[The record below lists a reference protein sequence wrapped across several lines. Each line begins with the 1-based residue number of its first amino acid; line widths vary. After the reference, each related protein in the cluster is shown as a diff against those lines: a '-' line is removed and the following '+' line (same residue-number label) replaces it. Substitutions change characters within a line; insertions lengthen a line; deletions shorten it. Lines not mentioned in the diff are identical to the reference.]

1 MKRSLPKH
9 SSSKDKSCV
18 NCSSPDRSIKARGYC
33 ARCYRIVLRLENTQ
47 RWDASRRETLRHYP
61 KLSNYPPHHWTYDFP
76 RIKKHTIRELKKRLL
91 HFKSVEEK
99 LLGRINGFDIEQKLR
114 YLAIRAGAGRNSL
127 SRCAGALDSHFTW
140 EQRKLLF
147 KLLTEVS
154 ESIKW
159 DGITLRGFEWHIG
172 NVAA

>member
-1 MKRSLPKH
+1 LKHSLPKY
-9 SSSKDKSCV
+9 SPSNDKSCV
-18 NCSSPDRSIKARGYC
+18 NCGSSSRSIKARGYC
-33 ARCYRIVLRLENTQ
+33 ARCYPILLQLEHTQ
-47 RWDASRRETLRHYP
+47 RWNATRQETLRNYP
-61 KLSNYPPHHWTYDFP
+61 KLSNYPPHHWTNEFP
-76 RIKKHTIRELKKRLL
+76 RIKEHTIRELKKRLL
-91 HFKSVEEK
+91 HFKHVEDK
-99 LLGRINGFDIEQKLR
+99 LLGRVNGFDIEQELR

-127 SRCAGALDSHFTW
+127 SRCAGVLDSHFTW
-140 EQRKLLF
+140 EQRKLLL